1 MSDEEQGIPEVI
13 ETPFTPV
20 DQPKKSNAGKIIGII
35 VAILLCCCAL
45 ITAAVIYAGVWVWN
59 TY

>member
-1 MSDEEQGIPEVI
+1 MAEEEQDIPEVI
-13 ETPFTPV
+13 ETPFIPV
-20 DQPKKSNAGKIIGII
+20 DQPKKSNTGKIIGII